1 VPYRGNAPAVQD
13 LVTGQIDLIF
23 NDLSAL
29 AQVRAGTIKA
39 LAVTS
44 RHRSPAAPDVPTTDE
59 AGLPGFSLVSWN
71 AIFTPEGTPKDVVR
85 KLNDAVGRT
94 LADPAVDQTLANLGY
109 EVPPRDR
116 QTPESLRAFHKAEI
130 EKWWPII
137 KAAGIKGE

>member
-1 VPYRGNAPAVQD
+1 VEASRPSARRSDFQRSECACSSAGGDHQGPCRHVQ
-13 LVTGQIDLIF
+13 
-23 NDLSAL
+23 A
-29 AQVRAGTIKA
+29 
-39 LAVTS
+39 
-44 RHRSPAAPDVPTTDE
+44 RSPAAPDVPTADE
-59 AGLPGFSLVSWN
+59 AGLPGLSLVSWN
-71 AIFTPEGTPKDVVR
+71 AIFTPKGTPKDVVG

-130 EKWWPII
+130 EKWWPIT